1 MVLVFFFFPLCVIV
15 CVSSVLVFVSGVT
28 LLSAHIDPCALCG
41 LVSILYFAHFNVSLS
56 LSVSHPLS
64 LYCLGRKDKAPVIN
78 GPTFN

>member
-1 MVLVFFFFPLCVIV
+1 MRV

-78 GPTFN
+78 GQVQLKLEAE